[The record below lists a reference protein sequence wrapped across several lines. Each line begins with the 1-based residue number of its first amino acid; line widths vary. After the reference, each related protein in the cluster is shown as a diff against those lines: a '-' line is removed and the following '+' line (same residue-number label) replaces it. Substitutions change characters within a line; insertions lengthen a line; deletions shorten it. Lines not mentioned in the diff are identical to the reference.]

1 MAIPLALAAIAATV
15 GGGVAFASVLP
26 DSAVDD
32 ISGGTG
38 GGGGGGSGL
47 NIPWLSIAA
56 VLGAFVV
63 LKTFVETATEELL

>member
-15 GGGVAFASVLP
+15 GGGIAFSSVLP
-26 DSAVDD
+26 DSILNDD
-32 ISGGTG
+32 NGGTG
-38 GGGGGGSGL
+38 GDGGGIDL
-47 NIPWLSIAA
+47 NIPWLNITV

>member
-15 GGGVAFASVLP
+15 GGGIAFSSVLP
-26 DSAVDD
+26 DSILNDD
-32 ISGGTG
+32 SGGT

>member
-1 MAIPLALAAIAATV
+1 MALPLALAAIAATV

-32 ISGGTG
+32 ISGGSG
-38 GGGGGGSGL
+38 GGGGASL
-47 NIPWLSIAA
+47 NIPWLNIAV